1 MDQDE
6 NNFSQEE
13 PVTVPL
19 EDSLDLHTFSPREIP
34 DLLEEYLAHCYK
46 AGLREVRI
54 IHGKGIGAQRRQVHA
69 CLQRNPLIVRFYQAP
84 AEAGGWGAT
93 IAVLRTAGHEQAR

>member
-1 MDQDE
+1 MQDE
-6 NNFSQEE
+6 DNSFFPE
-13 PVTVPL
+13 PVTLPI
-19 EDSLDLHTFSPREIP
+19 EDCLDLHTFAPRAIP
-34 DLLEEYLAHCYK
+34 DLLEEYLNQCHK

-69 CLQRNPLIVRFYQAP
+69 CLQRNPLIERFYQAP

-93 IAVLRTAGHEQAR
+93 IAVLRAAGHEQAR